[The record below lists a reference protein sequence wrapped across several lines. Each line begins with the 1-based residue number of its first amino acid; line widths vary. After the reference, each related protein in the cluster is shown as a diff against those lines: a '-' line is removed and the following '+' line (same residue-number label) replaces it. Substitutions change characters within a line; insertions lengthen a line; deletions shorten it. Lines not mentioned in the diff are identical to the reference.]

1 MIPVMKPWVDEAEAM
16 AVADV
21 VRSGWLAQG
30 ARVAEFEET
39 FAAMLGD
46 DAKGVAVSSCTT
58 ALHLALHLLGVEPG
72 DEVVVPSF
80 SFVATTNCV
89 RYVGATPVFA
99 DVEPHDGNL
108 SAATVERVLTTRTR
122 AVVVVDQG
130 GMPADLAPLKELCDR
145 RGIHV
150 VEDAACAAG
159 SLYRGTPVGSGS
171 LLAAW
176 SFHPRK
182 LLTTGEGGRLTTS
195 NAGLAERAHRL
206 REHGKSISAAAR
218 HASRQPVI
226 EEYLEVGFNYRMT
239 DIQAAVGLV
248 QLEKLD
254 EMVRRRRE
262 LAAAYQELL
271 ADVPCLRTVRDPE
284 WGASNF
290 QSFWVELDEGF
301 PLGRNDLLASLAEQG
316 VSARAGIMAA
326 HRQPAWAGHPHGDLS
341 ITERLTDNTLILP
354 LFHTMTDAEQERVVA
369 GIRGAAGL
377 RAA

>member
-1 MIPVMKPWVDEAEAM
+1 M
-16 AVADV
+16 
-21 VRSGWLAQG
+21 
-30 ARVAEFEET
+30 
-39 FAAMLGD
+39 
-46 DAKGVAVSSCTT
+46 
-58 ALHLALHLLGVEPG
+58 
-72 DEVVVPSF
+72 
-80 SFVATTNCV
+80 
-89 RYVGATPVFA
+89 
-99 DVEPHDGNL
+99 
-108 SAATVERVLTTRTR
+108 
-122 AVVVVDQG
+122 
-130 GMPADLAPLKELCDR
+130 
-145 RGIHV
+145 
-150 VEDAACAAG
+150 
-159 SLYRGTPVGSGS
+159 
-171 LLAAW
+171 
-176 SFHPRK
+176 
-182 LLTTGEGGRLTTS
+182 LTTS
-195 NAGLAERAHRL
+195 DAGLAERAHRL
-206 REHGKSISAAAR
+206 REHGMSVSAAAR

>member
-182 LLTTGEGGRLTTS
+182 LLTTGEGGMLTTS

-206 REHGKSISAAAR
+206 REHGMSISAAAR

-290 QSFWVELDEGF
+290 QSFLVELDEGF